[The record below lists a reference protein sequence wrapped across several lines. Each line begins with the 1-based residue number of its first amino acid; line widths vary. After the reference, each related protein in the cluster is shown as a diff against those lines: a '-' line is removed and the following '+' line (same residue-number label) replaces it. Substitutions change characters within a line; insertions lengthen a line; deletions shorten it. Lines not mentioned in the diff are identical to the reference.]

1 MEYHGKPCHIFK
13 ICQLSCTLQK
23 MRAKYLIHIYLKYDN
38 FFGSLKMRA
47 KCLISIDM

>member
-23 MRAKYLIHIYLKYDN
+23 TRDKCLIPIDIKYDD
-38 FFGSLKMRA
+38 FFRSLKMRA
-47 KCLISIDM
+47 KSLISIDM